1 MWTREGNR
9 RLPVEEA
16 VAELGLVTMGGDP
29 TAVVLG
35 GERRWLPVCSPGGW
49 AWRPRMGER
58 VLVLKAGVEKESPCV
73 LGRIQDGNGLKP
85 GEARLSGGKST
96 VFLGEDALELTGEIR
111 VNGVPLE
118 EYIRQIAAGELA
130 EQEV

>member
-1 MWTREGNR
+1 MWTWERNR

-16 VAELGLVTMGGDP
+16 VAELGLVTLGGDP
-29 TAVVLG
+29 AAVVLG
-35 GERRWLPVCSPGGW
+35 GERRWLPICGPGGW
-49 AWRPRMGER
+49 VWRPRMGGQ
-58 VLVLKAGVEKESPCV
+58 VLVLQAGAEQESPCI
-73 LGRIQDGNGLKP
+73 LGKLQNGDGLKP
-85 GEARLSGGKST
+85 GEARLSGGKSA

-118 EYIRQIAAGELA
+118 AYIRQVAAGELA